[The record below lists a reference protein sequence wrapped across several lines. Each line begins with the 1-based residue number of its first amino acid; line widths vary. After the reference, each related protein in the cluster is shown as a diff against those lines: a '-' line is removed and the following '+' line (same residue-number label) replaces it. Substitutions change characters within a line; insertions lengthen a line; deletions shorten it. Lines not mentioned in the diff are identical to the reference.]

1 MRSFL
6 RMAAVAGAL
15 AIAGPAS
22 AQYTFLSPDVKP
34 PPLRLDG
41 WDNVVRV
48 NVGAGFYN
56 SGWYNCYYGFYAG
69 TCSTGSYTSFIPF
82 LVGPQVDFNLGGVS
96 NVSVGLTIGIGT
108 VKSSYFDGTQDVHKS
123 SSVTMWE
130 PTLDYVVKPG
140 GRSDGE
146 VARFRI
152 GGGLIIGPDS
162 QDWRR
167 RPPRRRRLVLQRQ
180 PPRDRARPD
189 PGGRDDE
196 RLLDRRPAAPG
207 LAGIPL
213 LEDSPQ

>member
-41 WDNVVRV
+41 WSNVVRV

-56 SGWYNCYYGFYAG
+56 SGWYNCYYGFYANS
-69 TCSTGSYTSFIPF
+69 CSTGSYTSFIPF
-82 LVGPQVDFNLGGVS
+82 LVGPQIDINLGGVS

-108 VKSSYFDGTQDVHKS
+108 VKSNYFDGTQQVNKS

-130 PTLDYVVKPG
+130 PTLDYVAKPG
-140 GRSDGE
+140 SRSDGE

-152 GGGLIIGPDS
+152 GGGLVIGPDS
-162 QDWRR
+162 KIGGVG
-167 RPPRRRRLVLQRQ
+167 RLGAGVSFFNASRLGIGLDLILEGGTMNGYWIGGLQ
-180 PPRDRARPD
+180 
-189 PGGRDDE
+189 
-196 RLLDRRPAAPG
+196 LLA
-207 LAGIPL
+207 
-213 LEDSPQ
+213 SPEFHF